1 MYLVL
6 IRVMK
11 AVSSEIKFQTTR
23 SGGKGGQNVNKVET
37 AVIAFFNIAESQLL
51 SSEQKQIITQ
61 KLSNRINSDGVL
73 FVKSQTYRSQLEN
86 KEDSVKKMNDLI
98 FQALKKK
105 KARIATKPSK
115 GAKEKRLEFKKKQGE
130 IKSLRRKFRPGEH

>member
-1 MYLVL
+1 MDF
-6 IRVMK
+6 
-11 AVSSEIKFQTTR
+11 STEIKFQTTR

-37 AVIAFFNIAESQLL
+37 AVIAFFNIGESQLL
-51 SSEQKQIITQ
+51 SPEQKELITQ
-61 KLSNRINSDGVL
+61 KLSNRINSDGLL

-86 KEDSVKKMNDLI
+86 KEEAVKKMNNLV
-98 FQALKKK
+98 FLALKKK

-115 GAKEKRLEFKKKQGE
+115 NVKEKRLEFKKKQAE